1 MIVYIS
7 YDEPRRPPLRVAL
20 AVLAILL
27 ALAALAAVIIGAVWL
42 VNNGRNSSV
51 AAPVDAVPL
60 QEAVPSVYHSN
71 SNTIFLVDVSKSI
84 EDSGN
89 RELLQR
95 ALLEVVIPYTNPSA
109 GKAAENSRI
118 ALITFAGVTET
129 LIPLAAPDDLDQQR
143 TWLQVVGDLSV
154 ESGRTFIYDAMVSA
168 HDTLAGHD
176 DDSRG
181 NVIVLLTDGLDGA
194 RNKATGAESFSDVTR
209 DELVG
214 ILADSS
220 VPNLKVHTIG
230 IGAEADHISL
240 KVLAEVTGGEYIYA
254 SR

>member
-7 YDEPRRPPLRVAL
+7 YDEPRRFPWGR
-20 AVLAILL
+20 VLAILL
-27 ALAALAAVIIGAVWL
+27 ALVALAAVISGAIWL
-42 VNNGRNSSV
+42 VNNGQDSSA
-51 AAPVDAVPL
+51 AAPADAVPL
-60 QEAVPSVYHSN
+60 QEAVASVYQSD

-95 ALLEVVIPYTNPSA
+95 ALLEVVLPFTNPSA
-109 GKAAENSRI
+109 GTAAENSRI
-118 ALITFAGVTET
+118 ALITFADDTET
-129 LIPLAAPDDLDQQR
+129 LIQLAAPDDLDHQR
-143 TWLQVVGDLSV
+143 KWLQVVGDLQV
-154 ESGRTFIYDAMVSA
+154 GSGGTFIYDAMVSA
-168 HDTLAGHD
+168 HDTLAGYD
-176 DDSRG
+176 DDSRD

-194 RNKATGAESFSDVTR
+194 RNNETGAELFSDVSR
-209 DELVG
+209 DQLMG
-214 ILADSS
+214 ILTASP

-240 KVLAEVTGGEYIYA
+240 KILAKVTGGEYIYA

>member
-7 YDEPRRPPLRVAL
+7 YDEPRRFPWGR
-20 AVLAILL
+20 VLAILL
-27 ALAALAAVIIGAVWL
+27 ALAALAAVISGAVWL
-42 VNNGRNSSV
+42 VNNGQNRTA
-51 AAPVDAVPL
+51 AAPADAVPL

-109 GKAAENSRI
+109 GTAAENSRI
-118 ALITFAGVTET
+118 ALITFAGNTKT
-129 LIPLAAPDDLDQQR
+129 LIPLAAPDDLDHQR
-143 TWLQVVGDLSV
+143 KWLQVVGDLQV
-154 ESGRTFIYDAMVSA
+154 GSGGTFIYDAVVSA
-168 HDTLAGHD
+168 HDTLAGYD
-176 DDSRG
+176 DDSRD

-194 RNKATGAESFSDVTR
+194 LDKDTGAELSSDVSR
-209 DELVG
+209 DQ
-214 ILADSS
+214 LAGMLAGSL

-240 KVLAEVTGGEYIYA
+240 KILAQVTGGEYIYA